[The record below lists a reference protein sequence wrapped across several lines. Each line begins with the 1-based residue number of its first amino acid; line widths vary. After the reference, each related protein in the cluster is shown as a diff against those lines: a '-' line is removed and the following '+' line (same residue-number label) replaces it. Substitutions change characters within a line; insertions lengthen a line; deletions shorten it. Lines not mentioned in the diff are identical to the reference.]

1 MAVIDAHAHIY
12 PEAIA
17 PRAVEAV
24 GAFYGVQQAMAGK
37 GTAEDLIAATKRSPI
52 THFIVHSVATTAHSV
67 PTINTFLANKQA
79 EHPEFIAFGTMH
91 PDFEDMEAEVNR
103 ALELGLHG
111 FKLHPD
117 TQKVDLDDPRL
128 MAFYE
133 IIAGRAPVVIHTGDY
148 RYDYS
153 NPKRLKNVLRA
164 FPDLVV
170 DAAHFGGWSIFD
182 RGYDILHDNDVR
194 DLALEERL
202 FVDSSSSVALTGTR
216 HLAELVHLWGC
227 DRVMF
232 GSDFPMWDPAVE
244 FDQQITQQAPGVFS
258 DDDLEKILWRNAERF
273 CGARAS

>member
-17 PRAVEAV
+17 SRAVEAV
-24 GAFYGVQQAMAGK
+24 GAFYGVQQAMAGQ

-52 THFIVHSVATTAHSV
+52 TNFIVHSVATTAHSV
-67 PTINTFLANKQA
+67 PTINSFLAEKQA

-91 PDFEDMEAEVNR
+91 PDFENMEAEVER

-117 TQKVDLDDPRL
+117 TQLVNMDDPRL
-128 MAFYE
+128 MNFYE
-133 IIAGRAPVVIHTGDY
+133 IIAGRVPVVIHTGDY

-153 NPKRLKNVLRA
+153 SPQRLKRILRA

-170 DAAHFGGWSIFD
+170 DATHFSGWSIFD
-182 RGYDILHDNDVR
+182 RGYDIMHNDDAR
-194 DLALEERL
+194 DLAFEDRL
-202 FVDSSSSVALTGTR
+202 FVDTSSAVAFTGTR

-227 DRVMF
+227 NRVMF

-258 DDDLEKILWRNAERF
+258 DDDLEKILWKNAEHF
-273 CGARAS
+273 CSVKVG